1 MTDYNWC
8 HGPDCHTKHTQSR
21 VRGSKGNKVLRTI
34 KIKHS
39 HWNNQDRFNMFNYF
53 CNQSCLMEPK
63 KRLLIGEATHIQILR
78 LRLLTMLDLS
88 YMFKD
93 MTDIKIKTT
102 NPFSGESIMLTQQES
117 DMYNGIM
124 IAQVQADEK
133 DGDDPL
139 WQVVRDGLTWFQKNN
154 AKAYMVLLD

>member
-1 MTDYNWC
+1 M
-8 HGPDCHTKHTQSR
+8 
-21 VRGSKGNKVLRTI
+21 I
-34 KIKHS
+34 
-39 HWNNQDRFNMFNYF
+39 
-53 CNQSCLMEPK
+53 
-63 KRLLIGEATHIQILR
+63 
-78 LRLLTMLDLS
+78 DLS

-93 MTDIKIKTT
+93 MADIKIKTT

-117 DMYNGIM
+117 DTYNGIM

-139 WQVVRDGLTWFQKNN
+139 WQVVRDGLDWFRKNN

>member
-1 MTDYNWC
+1 
-8 HGPDCHTKHTQSR
+8 
-21 VRGSKGNKVLRTI
+21 
-34 KIKHS
+34 
-39 HWNNQDRFNMFNYF
+39 
-53 CNQSCLMEPK
+53 
-63 KRLLIGEATHIQILR
+63 
-78 LRLLTMLDLS
+78 MLDLS

-139 WQVVRDGLTWFQKNN
+139 WQVVRDGFNVVSKKTMLRLTWS
-154 AKAYMVLLD
+154 Y

>member
-1 MTDYNWC
+1 
-8 HGPDCHTKHTQSR
+8 
-21 VRGSKGNKVLRTI
+21 
-34 KIKHS
+34 
-39 HWNNQDRFNMFNYF
+39 
-53 CNQSCLMEPK
+53 
-63 KRLLIGEATHIQILR
+63 
-78 LRLLTMLDLS
+78 MLDLS
-88 YMFKD
+88 YMIHD

-102 NPFSGESIMLTQQES
+102 NPFSGESIMLTQQEL

>member
-1 MTDYNWC
+1 M
-8 HGPDCHTKHTQSR
+8 
-21 VRGSKGNKVLRTI
+21 L
-34 KIKHS
+34 
-39 HWNNQDRFNMFNYF
+39 
-53 CNQSCLMEPK
+53 E
-63 KRLLIGEATHIQILR
+63 QILR
-78 LRLLTMLDLS
+78 GLTMLDLS

-102 NPFSGESIMLTQQES
+102 NPFSGESIMLTQQEL
-117 DMYNGIM
+117 DTYNGIM

-139 WQVVRDGLTWFQKNN
+139 WQVVRDGLDWFRKNN

>member
-1 MTDYNWC
+1 
-8 HGPDCHTKHTQSR
+8 
-21 VRGSKGNKVLRTI
+21 
-34 KIKHS
+34 
-39 HWNNQDRFNMFNYF
+39 
-53 CNQSCLMEPK
+53 
-63 KRLLIGEATHIQILR
+63 
-78 LRLLTMLDLS
+78 MLDLS

-139 WQVVRDGLTWFQKNN
+139 WQVVRDGLT
-154 AKAYMVLLD
+154 